1 MKNLKNIDKKKIG
14 IIILLVLIVGLLVF
28 GVIYAIK
35 NHNRDDIKTYN
46 NNNVKYTLSAGQ
58 LDGISQ
64 PEVKVD
70 VKYYILPETK
80 STLEEINVDTLKRLF
95 QTEKKSLVIV
105 SREDCSAC
113 MEYKPMLTKVLEKL
127 GMSAYEINLS
137 KLSDDETKELFKY
150 IDYQV
155 TPATYVIANSK
166 VNHILEGNVDEDTL
180 ISFID
185 YFYYRNN

>member
-1 MKNLKNIDKKKIG
+1 MKNLKNIDKKKCM
-14 IIILLVLIVGLLVF
+14 IIILLIVIVGLLIF
-28 GVIYAIK
+28 GFIYAIS
-35 NHNRDDIKTYN
+35 NHNREDIKTFN
-46 NNNVKYTLSAGQ
+46 SNDIKYTLSTGQ
-58 LDGISQ
+58 LDGTKQ

-95 QTEKKSLVIV
+95 QTEKKSIVIV

-113 MEYKPMLTKVLEKL
+113 IEYKPMLTNVLEKL
-127 GMSAYEINLS
+127 GISAYEINLT
-137 KLSDDETKELFKY
+137 KLSDDETKELFKF
-150 IDYQV
+150 IDYEV
-155 TPATYVIANSK
+155 TPATYVIANSR
-166 VNHILEGNVDEDTL
+166 VNHILEGSVDEDTL

>member
-1 MKNLKNIDKKKIG
+1 MKNLKNIDKRKCM
-14 IIILLVLIVGLLVF
+14 IIVLLVLIVGLLIF
-28 GVIYAIK
+28 GSIYAIK
-35 NHNRDDIKTYN
+35 NHNRDDIKTFN
-46 NNNVKYTLSAGQ
+46 SNDIKYTLTKGQ
-58 LDGISQ
+58 LDGTKQ
-64 PEVKVD
+64 PEVNVD

-105 SREDCSAC
+105 SRDDCSAC
-113 MEYKPMLTKVLEKL
+113 LEYKPMLTKVLDKY
-127 GMSAYEINLS
+127 GISAYDINLS
-137 KLSDDETKELFKY
+137 KLSENDIKELFNY
-150 IDYQV
+150 IVYDV

-166 VNHILEGNVDEDTL
+166 VNHILEGSVDEDTL